1 MTSLAHKPTWSQL
14 SPHRAERVN
23 LPGRYG
29 PIAALHAQAL
39 SVFDPHPVAVLVP
52 GYTGSKEDFAPLLD
66 PIAEIGVDAIAIDLP
81 GQHESV
87 GPDDESAYLP
97 STLGLVV
104 AELLGKLAA
113 DGSPVMLLGHSYG
126 GLVARA
132 AVLAGAPV
140 LGLTLLDSGPA
151 ELPQGWRRQ
160 ALDIGEPAMR
170 QFGIE
175 AAQKLRDTLDAHN
188 PAFAAQPTQLK
199 DFLRQRFLHSLP
211 SALLGMAHGLRTE
224 PDLVGALARTLQSS
238 SAHSLVMCGESDD
251 AWPVSA
257 QRDMADRLDADFA
270 VITDAGHSP
279 NIENPEQ
286 LLEILVPTWRTWL
299 LYS

>member
-1 MTSLAHKPTWSQL
+1 M
-14 SPHRAERVN
+14 N

-29 PIAALHAQAL
+29 PIAALHAQAH

-66 PIAEIGVDAIAIDLP
+66 PIAQIGVDAIAIDLP
-81 GQHESV
+81 GQHESG

-97 STLGLVV
+97 SALGLVV

-188 PAFAAQPTQLK
+188 PAYAAQPDLLK
-199 DFLRQRFLHSLP
+199 DFLRQRFLRSLP

-224 PDLVGALARTLQSS
+224 PDLVGALARTLQSN
-238 SAHSLVMCGESDD
+238 SAHSLVMCGEADD

-270 VITDAGHSP
+270 VITGAAHSP
-279 NIENPEQ
+279 NVENPEQ
-286 LLEILVPTWRTWL
+286 VLDILVPTWRTWL

>member
-1 MTSLAHKPTWSQL
+1 VTSTVQSPRWSQL

-29 PIAALHAQAL
+29 PIAALHVEAH
-39 SVFDPHPVAVLVP
+39 SVFDPHPIAVLVP
-52 GYTGSKEDFAPLLD
+52 GFTGSKEDYAPLLD
-66 PIAEIGVDAIAIDLP
+66 PIAETGIDAIAIDLP
-81 GQHESV
+81 GQYESA
-87 GPDDESAYLP
+87 GPNDEAAYLP
-97 STLGLVV
+97 SSLGLVV
-104 AELLGKLAA
+104 AELVGKLAS
-113 DGSPVMLLGHSYG
+113 DGSPVLLMGHSYG
-126 GLVARA
+126 GLVCRA

-140 LGLTLLDSGPA
+140 LGMTLLASGPA

-170 QFGIE
+170 QFGLQ
-175 AAQKLRDTLDAHN
+175 AALRLQDTLDAHN
-188 PAFAAQPTQLK
+188 PVAAARPDALSA
-199 DFLRQRFLHSLP
+199 FLRERFLRSLP
-211 SALLGMAHGLRTE
+211 AALLGMAHGLRTE

-238 SAHSLVMCGESDD
+238 SAPALVMCGEADD

-270 VITDAGHSP
+270 VILGAGHSP
-279 NIENPEQ
+279 NTENPE
-286 LLEILVPTWRTWL
+286 LLLDVLVPTWRTWL

>member
-1 MTSLAHKPTWSQL
+1 
-14 SPHRAERVN
+14 VN

-29 PIAALHAQAL
+29 PIAALHVKAH

-81 GQHESV
+81 GQNESR

-97 STLGLVV
+97 SALGMVV
-104 AELLGKLAA
+104 AELVGKLAA
-113 DGSPVMLLGHSYG
+113 DGSPVLLLGHSYG

-132 AVLAGAPV
+132 AVLAGAPIV
-140 LGLTLLDSGPA
+140 GLTLLDSGPA

-188 PAFAAQPTQLK
+188 PAYAGQPDELK
-199 DFLRQRFLHSLP
+199 DFLRKRFLRSQP
-211 SALLGMAHGLRTE
+211 AGLLGMAHGLRTE

-238 SAHSLVMCGESDD
+238 SAPGLVMCGESDD

-270 VITDAGHSP
+270 VIVGAGHSP
-279 NIENPEQ
+279 NVENPEQ
-286 LLEILVPTWRTWL
+286 VLEILVPTWRTWL